1 MAFYKII
8 QQLVAPEHKNFQF
21 TVPLALFF
29 YIYQNLLN
37 FSTKWL
43 VCVMILYSCFN
54 SGSKIDG
61 FTSAYHKLVS
71 RCTRTNMAAMDNDVT
86 RLKLTQVVFASWCAT
101 SACGEMP
108 YYGL

>member
-1 MAFYKII
+1 M
-8 QQLVAPEHKNFQF
+8 VDVHND
-21 TVPLALFF
+21 
-29 YIYQNLLN
+29 
-37 FSTKWL
+37 
-43 VCVMILYSCFN
+43 LYSCFLN

-61 FTSAYHKLVS
+61 STSAYHELVS
-71 RCTRTNMAAMDNDVT
+71 RRTRTNNMAAMDNDVT